1 MTTLGSDMMPGAASA
16 TVASH
21 AGRHGTESARVRL
34 GSSIST
40 PTHILGQLTRDPA
53 VTVRAAVAMN
63 PACPPHVDQA
73 TSRDPDEHVRSLL
86 AHKLAMLAPS
96 LSRSE
101 QADACQQ
108 VRATLAALAA
118 DAAVSVRAVIAD
130 CVKAMPDAPR
140 DMILQLAQ
148 DTALT
153 VCGPI
158 IRLSPLL
165 TDADLLA
172 LLATPPHPEISIAVA
187 SRLGLTATVADAIVD
202 QADGAPIRALLSN
215 HSAAIQ
221 EATLDA
227 LIAQAEMHPDW
238 HGPLV
243 HRPVLTVQAVLALS
257 GFVAIQLVDTL
268 AQRANLDPATASTL
282 QRCVAARFHQDA
294 ELPARATT
302 DDEIVASVRRLD
314 GAGSLDE
321 AALIEAAR
329 AGDERRVAAV
339 LAVAS
344 GFTLA
349 AVDRAASL
357 RSAKGLISL
366 VWKAGFTMR
375 AAAIVQTMLAKLG
388 PGATILAGPREAFP
402 FTTDEMQWQ
411 LEILGQPGR

>member
-1 MTTLGSDMMPGAASA
+1 MMPEAASA
-16 TVASH
+16 AVALH

-63 PACPPHVDQA
+63 PACLPYIDQA

-96 LSRSE
+96 LSCGE
-101 QADACQQ
+101 QAEACQQ
-108 VRATLAALAA
+108 VCAILAALAA

-140 DMILQLAQ
+140 DLILQLAQ

-153 VCGPI
+153 VCDPI

-165 TDADLLA
+165 TDADLLG
-172 LLATPPHPEISIAVA
+172 LLATPPHPESPISIA
-187 SRLGLTATVADAIVD
+187 SRTGLTATVADAIVA
-202 QADGAPIRALLSN
+202 QADDAVIRALLSN
-215 HSAAIQ
+215 HSAALQ
-221 EATLDA
+221 EATLNA

-257 GFVAIQLVDTL
+257 GFVAMQLVDIL
-268 AQRANLDPATASTL
+268 SQRANLDPAIAITL
-282 QRCVAARFHQDA
+282 QRRVAARFHPNA
-294 ELPARATT
+294 ALPARAAT
-302 DDEIVASVRRLD
+302 DDEIVACVRRLD
-314 GAGSLDE
+314 GAGSLNE
-321 AALIEAAR
+321 AALIEAAH

-349 AVDRAASL
+349 AVDRAAFL
-357 RSAKGLISL
+357 RSAKGLISMA
-366 VWKAGFTMR
+366 WKAGFTMR
-375 AAAIVQTMLAKLG
+375 AAVIVQSLLAKLG
-388 PGATILAGPREAFP
+388 PGETILAAPREAFP

-411 LEILGQPGR
+411 LEVLGQPGR